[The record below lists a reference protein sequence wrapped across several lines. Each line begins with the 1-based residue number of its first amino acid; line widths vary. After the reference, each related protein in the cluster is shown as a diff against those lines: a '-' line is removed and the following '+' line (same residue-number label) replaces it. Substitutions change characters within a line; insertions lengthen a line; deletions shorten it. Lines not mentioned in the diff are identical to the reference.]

1 MSLRTQLTDAL
12 KESMKAKDQVRT
24 DTIRMAIAEMKKR
37 DIDARALGNPNGIPD
52 TELQAAIQ
60 KLISSRRDA
69 IVMYEKGGR
78 ADLVA
83 KEQAEIGVL
92 ETFLPKQLDAAA
104 IEAAAKEE
112 IAAAGASSIKDMG
125 KVMGAMKAKFTGQ
138 MDLGLASATVKRLLG
153 G

>member
-1 MSLRTQLTDAL
+1 MSLRIQLTDAL

-37 DIDARALGNPNGIPD
+37 DIDARALGNANGIPD

-69 IVMYEKGGR
+69 IVMYEKGAR
-78 ADLVA
+78 PELVA
-83 KEQAEIGVL
+83 KEQAEIAVL
-92 ETFLPKQLDAAA
+92 ESFLPKQLDAAA
-104 IEAAAKEE
+104 IEEAAKAE
-112 IAAAGASSIKDMG
+112 IAVAGATSVKDMG

>member
-1 MSLRTQLTDAL
+1 MSLRAQLTDAL
-12 KESMKAKDQVRT
+12 KEAMKAKDQVRV
-24 DTIRMAIAEMKKR
+24 DAVRMAIAEMKKR
-37 DIDARALGNPNGIPD
+37 DIEARATGNMTGIPD

-60 KLISSRRDA
+60 KMIASRKDS
-69 IVMYEKGGR
+69 ILMYEKGNR

-83 KEQAEIGVL
+83 KEQAEIAVL
-92 ETFLPKQLDAAA
+92 EGFLPKQLDANAVE
-104 IEAAAKEE
+104 EAAKAE

-125 KVMGAMKAKFTGQ
+125 KVMGAMKAKYTGQ

>member
-37 DIDARALGNPNGIPD
+37 DIDARALGNANGIPD

-69 IVMYEKGGR
+69 IVMYEKGAR
-78 ADLVA
+78 PELVA
-83 KEQAEIGVL
+83 KEQAEIAVL
-92 ETFLPKQLDAAA
+92 ESFLPKQLDAAA

-112 IAAAGASSIKDMG
+112 IAAAGATSVKDMG

>member
-1 MSLRTQLTDAL
+1 MSLRIQLTDAL

-37 DIDARALGNPNGIPD
+37 DIDARALGNANGIPD

-69 IVMYEKGGR
+69 IVMYEKGAR
-78 ADLVA
+78 PELVA
-83 KEQAEIGVL
+83 KEQAEIAVL
-92 ETFLPKQLDAAA
+92 ESFLPKQLDAAA

-112 IAAAGASSIKDMG
+112 IAAAGATSVKDMG

>member
-37 DIDARALGNPNGIPD
+37 DIDARALGNANGIPD

-69 IVMYEKGGR
+69 IVMYEKGAR
-78 ADLVA
+78 PELVA
-83 KEQAEIGVL
+83 KEQAEIAVL
-92 ETFLPKQLDAAA
+92 ESFLPKQLDAAA
-104 IEAAAKEE
+104 IEEAAKAE
-112 IAAAGASSIKDMG
+112 IAAAGATSVKDMG

>member
-60 KLISSRRDA
+60 KLIASRRDA

-78 ADLVA
+78 PELVA
-83 KEQAEIGVL
+83 KEQVEIGVL

-112 IAAAGASSIKDMG
+112 IAAAGATSVKDMG

>member
-78 ADLVA
+78 PELVA
-83 KEQAEIGVL
+83 KEQAEIVVL
-92 ETFLPKQLDAAA
+92 ESFLPKQLDAAA

-112 IAAAGASSIKDMG
+112 IAAAGAISVKDMG

>member
-1 MSLRTQLTDAL
+1 MSLRIQLTDAL

-37 DIDARALGNPNGIPD
+37 DIDARALGNANGIPD

-69 IVMYEKGGR
+69 IVMYEKGAR
-78 ADLVA
+78 PELVA
-83 KEQAEIGVL
+83 KEQAEIAVL
-92 ETFLPKQLDAAA
+92 ESFLPKQLDAAA
-104 IEAAAKEE
+104 IEEAAKAE
-112 IAAAGASSIKDMG
+112 IAAAGATSVKDMG

>member
-69 IVMYEKGGR
+69 IVMYEKGAR
-78 ADLVA
+78 PELVA

-92 ETFLPKQLDAAA
+92 ESFLPKQLDAAA
-104 IEAAAKEE
+104 IEAAAKDE
-112 IAAAGASSIKDMG
+112 IAAAGATSVKDMG

>member
-37 DIDARALGNPNGIPD
+37 DIDARALGNANGIPD

-69 IVMYEKGGR
+69 IVMYEKGAR
-78 ADLVA
+78 PELVA
-83 KEQAEIGVL
+83 KEQAEIAVL
-92 ETFLPKQLDAAA
+92 ESFLPKQLDAAA

-112 IAAAGASSIKDMG
+112 IAAASATSVKDMG

>member
-12 KESMKAKDQVRT
+12 KESMKAKDQLRT
-24 DTIRMAIAEMKKR
+24 DAIRMAIAEMKKR
-37 DIDARALGNPNGIPD
+37 DIEARALGNADGIPD
-52 TELQAAIQ
+52 TELQGAIQ
-60 KLISSRRDA
+60 KLIVSRRDSIA
-69 IVMYEKGGR
+69 MYEKGGR
-78 ADLVA
+78 PELAA
-83 KEQAEIGVL
+83 KEQAEIAVL

-104 IEAAAKEE
+104 IEAAAKAE
-112 IAAAGASSIKDMG
+112 IAAAGAASIKDMG

>member
-37 DIDARALGNPNGIPD
+37 DIDARALGNANGIPD
-52 TELQAAIQ
+52 SELQAAIQ

-69 IVMYEKGGR
+69 IVMYEKGAR
-78 ADLVA
+78 PELVA
-83 KEQAEIGVL
+83 KEQAEIAVL
-92 ETFLPKQLDAAA
+92 ESFLPKQLDAAA

-112 IAAAGASSIKDMG
+112 IAAAGATSVKDMG

>member
-60 KLISSRRDA
+60 KLIASRRDA
-69 IVMYEKGGR
+69 IVMYEKGAR
-78 ADLVA
+78 PELVA

-92 ETFLPKQLDAAA
+92 ESFLPKQLDAAA

-112 IAAAGASSIKDMG
+112 IAAAGASSVKDMG

>member
-1 MSLRTQLTDAL
+1 MSLRVQLTDAL
-12 KESMKAKDQVRT
+12 KESMKAKDQLRT
-24 DTIRMAIAEMKKR
+24 DAIRMAIADMKKR
-37 DIDARALGNPNGIPD
+37 DIEARALGNSDGIPD
-52 TELQAAIQ
+52 TELQGAIQ
-60 KLISSRRDA
+60 KLIQSRKDS

-78 ADLVA
+78 AELAA
-83 KEQAEIGVL
+83 KEQAEIAVL

-112 IAAAGASSIKDMG
+112 IAAAGAASIKDMG

>member
-1 MSLRTQLTDAL
+1 MSLRAQLTDAL
-12 KESMKAKDQVRT
+12 KESMKARDQVRT

-60 KLISSRRDA
+60 KLIASRRDA
-69 IVMYEKGGR
+69 IVMYEKGAR
-78 ADLVA
+78 PELVA
-83 KEQAEIGVL
+83 KEQAEIAVL
-92 ETFLPKQLDAAA
+92 ESFLPKQLDAAA

-112 IAAAGASSIKDMG
+112 IAAAGATSVKDMG